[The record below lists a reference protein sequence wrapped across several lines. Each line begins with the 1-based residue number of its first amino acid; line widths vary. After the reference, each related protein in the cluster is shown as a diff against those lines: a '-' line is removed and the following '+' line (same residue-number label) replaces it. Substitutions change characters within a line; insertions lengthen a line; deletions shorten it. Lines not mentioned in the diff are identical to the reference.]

1 MVLGIPKAKLD
12 KLPPLK
18 SWEKGESRTNA
29 VNNYNKPWTAFLWEE
44 NGTFPLRKCSSV
56 LRPMAWRTEHQQ
68 DGSSPCSLGHVP
80 SKQNR
85 NSTTVHG
92 RPWAWLTCIL
102 KLLFPIRIPNT
113 MRLGWLSFLLYTDP
127 PYVGDIVF
135 TGSFFQAS
143 DSHLL
148 QL

>member
-1 MVLGIPKAKLD
+1 MVLGIPKVKLD

-18 SWEKGESRTNA
+18 SWEKVEQMLRTI
-29 VNNYNKPWTAFLWEE
+29 T
-44 NGTFPLRKCSSV
+44 
-56 LRPMAWRTEHQQ
+56 
-68 DGSSPCSLGHVP
+68 SSPGQHFCEKKMALFLYANVAPCHGP
-80 SKQNR
+80 RPGEQNTSR
-85 NSTTVHG
+85 MSAALAPLDTYLQSSTETSTTVHG